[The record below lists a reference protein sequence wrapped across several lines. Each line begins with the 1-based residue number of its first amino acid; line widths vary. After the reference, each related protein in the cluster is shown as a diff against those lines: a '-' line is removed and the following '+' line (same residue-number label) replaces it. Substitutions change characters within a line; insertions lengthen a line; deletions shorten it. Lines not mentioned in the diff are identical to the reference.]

1 MLRKLISKLN
11 RSLSESMVSSRRR
24 HTAQVKI
31 WFEPDVNSERARDLA
46 RAACIYGET
55 FDMSRTG
62 IAFIVPSIRLK
73 EKYLVGHERVLNV
86 EIDLPTGKVN
96 MMVMGRR
103 YEKVGLHISTERF
116 MVGAHILS
124 LVGADKENYETFL
137 RKGSR
142 GTRQGTAS
150 LELGID

>member
-24 HTAQVKI
+24 HTAPVKI
-31 WFEPDVNSERARDLA
+31 WFEPEIRSERTRELA
-46 RAACIYGET
+46 RSACILGET
-55 FDMSRTG
+55 FDISRSG
-62 IAFIVPSIRLK
+62 IAVVVPSIRLK

-86 EIDLPTGKVN
+86 EMELPTGKVS
-96 MMVMGRR
+96 MQVMGKR

-116 MVGAHILS
+116 LVGANIIS
-124 LVGADKENYETFL
+124 LVGDDKENYESFL
-137 RKGSR
+137 RRGHR
-142 GTRQGTAS
+142 GTRRAGS